1 MCRVAGVGLVGHY
14 RAGMLVGAHVRG
26 GGSLADTVERGRE
39 IGAGA
44 IQVFTQSPRM
54 WRPSRHTPDA
64 IARFRDVMAGQ
75 DEIQA
80 VFCHATY
87 LVNLATSD
95 PALLA
100 RSVECLV
107 DNFRIATAMGA
118 QGLVVHVGSHR
129 GGGFEGC
136 LDQVVTALAEVLRA
150 VPPPDD
156 GAVCPILLE
165 NAAGAG
171 GTVGRDFTE
180 LACILE
186 RVVDPWGPGPGG
198 AGGGVARAG
207 GGPGGAGGA
216 GGAGTGA
223 GRAGTAVGGV
233 RGASGGAGGRAGEGD
248 RLGVCL
254 DTQHLWAS
262 GIDFASVEAADQ
274 VVDRIDEVVGLHRL
288 RCLHLNDSAVA
299 FGANRDRHANL
310 GSGTI
315 GDAGLAALLG
325 HPKLQGMAAVLE
337 VPGDGSG
344 PTAAEVARAKA
355 LVVRGVGDRNERRSG
370 VR

>member
-1 MCRVAGVGLVGHY
+1 M
-14 RAGMLVGAHVRG
+14 
-26 GGSLADTVERGRE
+26 ADTVERGRE
-39 IGAGA
+39 IGADA

-64 IARFRDVMAGQ
+64 IASFRDVMAGQ

-95 PALLA
+95 PALLT

-136 LDQVVTALAEVLRA
+136 LDQVVTALAEVLRS

-180 LACILE
+180 LASILE
-186 RVVDPWGPGPGG
+186 RVVDPWGPGPGRTD
-198 AGGGVARAG
+198 GGVAGADG
-207 GGPGGAGGA
+207 GVGGA

-223 GRAGTAVGGV
+223 GRPGAAAGGGSGGVGGH
-233 RGASGGAGGRAGEGD
+233 AEEGD

-262 GIDFASVEAADQ
+262 GIDFASVEAADR

-288 RCLHLNDSAVA
+288 RCLHLNDSAVG

-325 HPKLQGMAAVLE
+325 HPKLQGMPAVLE

-344 PTAAEVARAKA
+344 PTAAEVARGKA
-355 LVVRGVGDRNERRSG
+355 LVLRGVSDRNERRSG